1 MRTDSAVPP
10 QDAPLKPPVGARR
23 AGLSLRA
30 REIFALLLLSLCIV
44 ALSTAAHLYHAQQ
57 IVWNATL
64 READLVAR
72 QIYQQ
77 CVRTLSRPAAQSPR
91 DILSHD
97 PDLRSLLDATVGY
110 APWLL
115 YAAVVD
121 DKGVAIAHSDP
132 KREGAVVP
140 PQPSLRSLVSD
151 HPLRRLLGRSRSEI
165 YETALPF
172 NVNGKPLATIRLG
185 IAMPL
190 LRGRLDDAFWYTVIL
205 GALALGV
212 ALVVALGLS
221 SVTLKP
227 IRKLAE
233 DMERLR
239 RGDFDVGAG
248 AEPRDEFGKLAY
260 QLQLLGKQMETD
272 RTRILAERS
281 EIATVH
287 AAVDNLEDGILF
299 AEANGLV
306 LFANRSVESLL
317 GPAAENIEGR
327 PLIEVLPAEHPLL
340 NLMRRTL
347 DTGEAS
353 RNAQVEIVT
362 DGKPREVLASVF
374 PVLGDG
380 AGCAGAILVV
390 RDVRAV
396 AVSAR
401 TFQSLIQYSAQL
413 AALGQITSEVA
424 HDVKNPLHAMAVR
437 VAFLRERIP
446 NQTPDVV
453 RSLDVLEREIHRA
466 AAVVDRFM
474 EVVYPSDP
482 IRTFQSL
489 LQDSAQLA
497 ALGQITSEV
506 AHDVKNPLHAMAV
519 RVAFL
524 RERIPN
530 QTPDVVRSLDVLE
543 REIHRAAAV
552 VDRFMEVVYPSDLAR
567 APVNLNPLLQELA
580 TLLQAEWQAKDVV
593 LTTHL
598 EPDLPAVKGD
608 EEMLRRALMNL
619 LVNACQAMPGGGRVD
634 ISSELEAEALRVT
647 ISDTGVGIPPEDIER
662 IFKMYY
668 TTKTDGTGIGLALV
682 RRVIDL
688 HHGSIEILST
698 VGQGTKIIVRLPLS
712 PRR

>member
-1 MRTDSAVPP
+1 MTTESATASREATA
-10 QDAPLKPPVGARR
+10 APTAAARR
-23 AGLSLRA
+23 MSLSIRG

-44 ALSTAAHLYHAQQ
+44 ALSTAAHVYHAQQ
-57 IVWNATL
+57 IVWNSTL

-72 QIYQQ
+72 QIYEQ
-77 CVRTLSRPAAQSPR
+77 CVRTLSRPTSENPR
-91 DILSHD
+91 AVLSRD

-121 DKGVAIAHSDP
+121 AKGVAIAHSDR
-132 KREGAVVP
+132 KREGEILP
-140 PQPSLRSLVSD
+140 LQPSLRDLVSD
-151 HPLRRLLGRSRSEI
+151 HPLRRLFGRTRSEI

-239 RGDFDVGAG
+239 RGDFDVGGG
-248 AEPRDEFGKLAY
+248 AEARDEFGKLAY

-281 EIATVH
+281 EIDSVH

-306 LFANRSVESLL
+306 LFANRSIESLL
-317 GPAAENIEGR
+317 GAAAENAEGR
-327 PLIEVLPAEHPLL
+327 PLDEVLSGEHPLL
-340 NLMRRTL
+340 NLMRRTI
-347 DTGEAS
+347 DTGEAT

-362 DGKPREVLASVF
+362 DGKPRELLASVF
-374 PVLGDG
+374 PVSADG

-446 NQTPDVV
+446 NPTPDVV
-453 RSLDVLEREIHRA
+453 RSLDVLEREIQRA
-466 AAVVDRFM
+466 A
-474 EVVYPSDP
+474 
-482 IRTFQSL
+482 
-489 LQDSAQLA
+489 
-497 ALGQITSEV
+497 G
-506 AHDVKNPLHAMAV
+506 
-519 RVAFL
+519 
-524 RERIPN
+524 
-530 QTPDVVRSLDVLE
+530 
-543 REIHRAAAV
+543 V

-567 APVNLNPLLQELA
+567 APVSLNPILQELA

-593 LTTHL
+593 LTTRL

-634 ISSELEAEALRVT
+634 ISSELETEALRMT
-647 ISDTGVGIPPEDIER
+647 ITDTGVGIPPEDIER

-682 RRVIDL
+682 RRVVDL

-698 VGQGTKIIVRLPLS
+698 VGQGTKVIVRLPVS
-712 PRR
+712 SRP

>member
-1 MRTDSAVPP
+1 V
-10 QDAPLKPPVGARR
+10 
-23 AGLSLRA
+23 GLSLRA

-72 QIYQQ
+72 QIYEQ

-121 DKGVAIAHSDP
+121 NRGVAIVHSDP
-132 KREGAVVP
+132 KREGEIVP

-151 HPLRRLLGRSRSEI
+151 HPLRRLLGTARSEI

-190 LRGRLDDAFWYTVIL
+190 LRGRLDDAFWYTVVL
-205 GALALGV
+205 GALALGA

-239 RGDFDVGAG
+239 QGDFDVGG
-248 AEPRDEFGKLAY
+248 GVEPGDEFGKLAY

-281 EIATVH
+281 EIDTVH

-306 LFANRSVESLL
+306 LFANRSIESLL
-317 GPAAENIEGR
+317 GPTADNAEGR

-453 RSLDVLEREIHRA
+453 RSLDVLEREI
-466 AAVVDRFM
+466 
-474 EVVYPSDP
+474 
-482 IRTFQSL
+482 Q
-489 LQDSAQLA
+489 
-497 ALGQITSEV
+497 
-506 AHDVKNPLHAMAV
+506 
-519 RVAFL
+519 
-524 RERIPN
+524 
-530 QTPDVVRSLDVLE
+530 
-543 REIHRAAAV
+543 RAAAV

-712 PRR
+712 LR

>member
-1 MRTDSAVPP
+1 V
-10 QDAPLKPPVGARR
+10 
-23 AGLSLRA
+23 GLSLRA

-72 QIYQQ
+72 QIYEQ

-121 DKGVAIAHSDP
+121 NRGVAIVHSDP
-132 KREGAVVP
+132 KREGEIVP

-151 HPLRRLLGRSRSEI
+151 HPLRRLLGTARSEI

-190 LRGRLDDAFWYTVIL
+190 LRGRLDDAFWYTVVL
-205 GALALGV
+205 GALALGA

-239 RGDFDVGAG
+239 QGDFDVGG
-248 AEPRDEFGKLAY
+248 GVEPGDEFGKLAY

-272 RTRILAERS
+272 RTRILA
-281 EIATVH
+281 H
-287 AAVDNLEDGILF
+287 
-299 AEANGLV
+299 
-306 LFANRSVESLL
+306 
-317 GPAAENIEGR
+317 
-327 PLIEVLPAEHPLL
+327 
-340 NLMRRTL
+340 
-347 DTGEAS
+347 
-353 RNAQVEIVT
+353 
-362 DGKPREVLASVF
+362 GKPREVLASVF

-453 RSLDVLEREIHRA
+453 RSLDVLEREI
-466 AAVVDRFM
+466 
-474 EVVYPSDP
+474 
-482 IRTFQSL
+482 Q
-489 LQDSAQLA
+489 
-497 ALGQITSEV
+497 
-506 AHDVKNPLHAMAV
+506 
-519 RVAFL
+519 
-524 RERIPN
+524 
-530 QTPDVVRSLDVLE
+530 
-543 REIHRAAAV
+543 RAAAV

-712 PRR
+712 LR

>member
-1 MRTDSAVPP
+1 
-10 QDAPLKPPVGARR
+10 
-23 AGLSLRA
+23 
-30 REIFALLLLSLCIV
+30 
-44 ALSTAAHLYHAQQ
+44 
-57 IVWNATL
+57 
-64 READLVAR
+64 
-72 QIYQQ
+72 
-77 CVRTLSRPAAQSPR
+77 
-91 DILSHD
+91 
-97 PDLRSLLDATVGY
+97 
-110 APWLL
+110 
-115 YAAVVD
+115 
-121 DKGVAIAHSDP
+121 
-132 KREGAVVP
+132 
-140 PQPSLRSLVSD
+140 
-151 HPLRRLLGRSRSEI
+151 
-165 YETALPF
+165 
-172 NVNGKPLATIRLG
+172 
-185 IAMPL
+185 MPL

-227 IRKLAE
+227 IRKLAQ

-239 RGDFDVGAG
+239 QGDFDVGGG
-248 AEPRDEFGKLAY
+248 AEARDEFGKLAY

-281 EIATVH
+281 EIDSVH

-306 LFANRSVESLL
+306 LFANRSIESLL
-317 GPAAENIEGR
+317 GAGAENAEGR
-327 PLIEVLPAEHPLL
+327 PLVEVLPGEHPLL
-340 NLMRRTL
+340 NLMRRTI
-347 DTGEAS
+347 DTGEAT
-353 RNAQVEIVT
+353 RNAQVEIVR
-362 DGKPREVLASVF
+362 DGKRRELLASVF
-374 PVLGDG
+374 PVSVDG
-380 AGCAGAILVV
+380 TGSAGAILVV

-446 NQTPDVV
+446 SPTPDVV
-453 RSLDVLEREIHRA
+453 RSLDVLEREIQRA
-466 AAVVDRFM
+466 A
-474 EVVYPSDP
+474 
-482 IRTFQSL
+482 
-489 LQDSAQLA
+489 
-497 ALGQITSEV
+497 G
-506 AHDVKNPLHAMAV
+506 
-519 RVAFL
+519 
-524 RERIPN
+524 
-530 QTPDVVRSLDVLE
+530 
-543 REIHRAAAV
+543 V

-567 APVNLNPLLQELA
+567 APVNLNPILQDLA
-580 TLLQAEWQAKDVV
+580 MLLQAEWQAKDVV
-593 LTTHL
+593 LTTRL

-634 ISSELEAEALRVT
+634 IRSELETEALRIT
-647 ISDTGVGIPPEDIER
+647 ITDTGMGIPPEDIER

-698 VGQGTKIIVRLPLS
+698 VGQGTKVIVRLPIS
-712 PRR
+712 SRP

>member
-1 MRTDSAVPP
+1 MTTESAAAS
-10 QDAPLKPPVGARR
+10 QDATVGRAAVARQM
-23 AGLSLRA
+23 GLSIRG

-44 ALSTAAHLYHAQQ
+44 ALSTAAHVYHAQQ
-57 IVWNATL
+57 IVWNSTL
-64 READLVAR
+64 READLVGR
-72 QIYQQ
+72 QIYEQ
-77 CVRTLSRPAAQSPR
+77 CVRTLSRPTSENPR
-91 DILSHD
+91 AVLSRD

-121 DKGVAIAHSDP
+121 AKGVAIAHSNP
-132 KREGAVVP
+132 KREGEVLP
-140 PQPSLRSLVSD
+140 PQPSLRDLVSD
-151 HPLRRLLGRSRSEI
+151 HPLRRLFGRSRSEI

-239 RGDFDVGAG
+239 QGDFDVGGG
-248 AEPRDEFGKLAY
+248 AEARDEFGKLAY

-272 RTRILAERS
+272 RTQILARRS
-281 EIATVH
+281 EIDSVH

-306 LFANRSVESLL
+306 LFANRSIESFL
-317 GPAAENIEGR
+317 GAGAENAEGR
-327 PLIEVLPAEHPLL
+327 PLVEVLPGEHALL
-340 NLMRRTL
+340 NLMRRTI
-347 DTGEAS
+347 DTGEAT
-353 RNAQVEIVT
+353 RNAQVEIVR
-362 DGKPREVLASVF
+362 DGERRELLASVF
-374 PVLGDG
+374 PVSVEGT
-380 AGCAGAILVV
+380 GCAGAILVV

-446 NQTPDVV
+446 SPTPDVV
-453 RSLDVLEREIHRA
+453 RSLDVLEREIQRA
-466 AAVVDRFM
+466 AGVVDRFM
-474 EVVYPSDP
+474 EVVYPP
-482 IRTFQSL
+482 
-489 LQDSAQLA
+489 
-497 ALGQITSEV
+497 
-506 AHDVKNPLHAMAV
+506 
-519 RVAFL
+519 
-524 RERIPN
+524 
-530 QTPDVVRSLDVLE
+530 
-543 REIHRAAAV
+543 
-552 VDRFMEVVYPSDLAR
+552 DLAR
-567 APVNLNPLLQELA
+567 APVNLNPILQELA
-580 TLLQAEWQAKDVV
+580 TLLQAEWQAKDVL
-593 LTTHL
+593 LTTRL

-634 ISSELEAEALRVT
+634 IGSELETEALRIT
-647 ISDTGVGIPPEDIER
+647 ITDTGMGIPPEDIER

-698 VGQGTKIIVRLPLS
+698 VGQGTKVIVRLPVS
-712 PRR
+712 SRP

>member
-1 MRTDSAVPP
+1 MRTDVAAAPP
-10 QDAPLKPPVGARR
+10 RDTSPEPSPRARR

-72 QIYQQ
+72 QIYEQ

-121 DKGVAIAHSDP
+121 NRGVAIVHSDP
-132 KREGAVVP
+132 KREGEIVP

-151 HPLRRLLGRSRSEI
+151 HPLRRLLGTARSEI

-190 LRGRLDDAFWYTVIL
+190 LRGRLDDAFWYTVVL
-205 GALALGV
+205 GAFALGA

-239 RGDFDVGAG
+239 QGDFDVGG
-248 AEPRDEFGKLAY
+248 GVEPGDEFGKLAY

-281 EIATVH
+281 EIDTVH

-306 LFANRSVESLL
+306 LFANRSIESLL
-317 GPAAENIEGR
+317 GSAAENAEGR

-453 RSLDVLEREIHRA
+453 RSLDVLEREI
-466 AAVVDRFM
+466 
-474 EVVYPSDP
+474 
-482 IRTFQSL
+482 Q
-489 LQDSAQLA
+489 
-497 ALGQITSEV
+497 
-506 AHDVKNPLHAMAV
+506 
-519 RVAFL
+519 
-524 RERIPN
+524 
-530 QTPDVVRSLDVLE
+530 
-543 REIHRAAAV
+543 RAAAV

-668 TTKTDGTGIGLALV
+668 TTKADGTGIGLALV

-712 PRR
+712 LR

>member
-1 MRTDSAVPP
+1 M
-10 QDAPLKPPVGARR
+10 
-23 AGLSLRA
+23 GLSLRA

-72 QIYQQ
+72 QIYEQ

-121 DKGVAIAHSDP
+121 NRGVAIVHSDP
-132 KREGAVVP
+132 KREGEIVP

-151 HPLRRLLGRSRSEI
+151 HPLRRLLGTARSEI

-190 LRGRLDDAFWYTVIL
+190 LRGRLDDAFWYTVVL
-205 GALALGV
+205 GALALGA

-239 RGDFDVGAG
+239 QGDFDVGG
-248 AEPRDEFGKLAY
+248 GVEPGDEFGKLAY

-281 EIATVH
+281 EIDTVH

-306 LFANRSVESLL
+306 LFANRSIESLL
-317 GPAAENIEGR
+317 GPTADNAEGR

-446 NQTPDVV
+446 IQTPDVV
-453 RSLDVLEREIHRA
+453 RSLDVLEREI
-466 AAVVDRFM
+466 
-474 EVVYPSDP
+474 
-482 IRTFQSL
+482 Q
-489 LQDSAQLA
+489 
-497 ALGQITSEV
+497 
-506 AHDVKNPLHAMAV
+506 
-519 RVAFL
+519 
-524 RERIPN
+524 
-530 QTPDVVRSLDVLE
+530 
-543 REIHRAAAV
+543 RAAAV

-712 PRR
+712 LR

>member
-1 MRTDSAVPP
+1 M
-10 QDAPLKPPVGARR
+10 
-23 AGLSLRA
+23 GLSVRG

-72 QIYQQ
+72 QIYEQ

-121 DKGVAIAHSDP
+121 NRGVAIVHSDP
-132 KREGAVVP
+132 KREGEIVP

-151 HPLRRLLGRSRSEI
+151 HPLRRLLGTARSEI

-190 LRGRLDDAFWYTVIL
+190 LRGRLDDAFWYTVVL
-205 GALALGV
+205 GALALGA

-239 RGDFDVGAG
+239 QGDFDVGG
-248 AEPRDEFGKLAY
+248 GVEPGDEFGKLAY

-281 EIATVH
+281 EIDTVH

-306 LFANRSVESLL
+306 LFANRSIESLL
-317 GPAAENIEGR
+317 GPTADNAEGR

-453 RSLDVLEREIHRA
+453 RSLDVLEREI
-466 AAVVDRFM
+466 
-474 EVVYPSDP
+474 
-482 IRTFQSL
+482 Q
-489 LQDSAQLA
+489 
-497 ALGQITSEV
+497 
-506 AHDVKNPLHAMAV
+506 
-519 RVAFL
+519 
-524 RERIPN
+524 
-530 QTPDVVRSLDVLE
+530 
-543 REIHRAAAV
+543 RAAAV

-712 PRR
+712 LR

>member
-1 MRTDSAVPP
+1 MRTDVAAAPP
-10 QDAPLKPPVGARR
+10 RDTSPKPPPRARR

-30 REIFALLLLSLCIV
+30 REIFALLLLSLCII

-72 QIYQQ
+72 QIYEQ

-121 DKGVAIAHSDP
+121 NKGVAIAHSDP
-132 KREGAVVP
+132 KREGEVVP

-151 HPLRRLLGRSRSEI
+151 HPLRRLLGTAHSEI

-190 LRGRLDDAFWYTVIL
+190 LRGRLDDAFWYTVVL
-205 GALALGV
+205 GAFALGA

-239 RGDFDVGAG
+239 QGDFDVGG
-248 AEPRDEFGKLAY
+248 GVEPGDEFGKLAY

-281 EIATVH
+281 EIDTVH

-306 LFANRSVESLL
+306 LFANRSIESLL
-317 GPAAENIEGR
+317 GSAAENAEGR

-453 RSLDVLEREIHRA
+453 RSLDVLEREI
-466 AAVVDRFM
+466 
-474 EVVYPSDP
+474 
-482 IRTFQSL
+482 Q
-489 LQDSAQLA
+489 
-497 ALGQITSEV
+497 
-506 AHDVKNPLHAMAV
+506 
-519 RVAFL
+519 
-524 RERIPN
+524 
-530 QTPDVVRSLDVLE
+530 
-543 REIHRAAAV
+543 RAAAV

>member
-1 MRTDSAVPP
+1 MTTDSTTLSRETA
-10 QDAPLKPPVGARR
+10 AGSSAASRR
-23 AGLSLRA
+23 MGELSLRA
-30 REIFALLLLSLCIV
+30 REIFALLLLSLCVV

-57 IVWNATL
+57 IVCTSTL

-72 QIYQQ
+72 QIYEQ
-77 CVRTLSRPAAQSPR
+77 CVRTLSRPTSQDPR
-91 DILSHD
+91 TVLSRD

-132 KREGAVVP
+132 KREGEVVP

-151 HPLRRLLGRSRSEI
+151 HPLRRLLGSTRSEI

-172 NVNGKPLATIRLG
+172 NLNGKPLATIRLG

-190 LRGRLDDAFWYTVIL
+190 LRGRLDDAFWYTVVL
-205 GALALGV
+205 GVLALGA

-239 RGDFDVGAG
+239 RGDFDVGGG
-248 AEPRDEFGKLAY
+248 AEARDEFGRLAY

-281 EIATVH
+281 EIDSVH

-299 AEANGLV
+299 AEANGRI
-306 LFANRSVESLL
+306 LFANRSIESLL
-317 GPAAENIEGR
+317 GSGAENAEGR

-340 NLMRRTL
+340 DLMRRTI
-347 DTGEAS
+347 DTGEAT

-362 DGKPREVLASVF
+362 DGKPRELLASVF
-374 PVLGDG
+374 PVSGDG
-380 AGCAGAILVV
+380 AACAGAILVV

-453 RSLDVLEREIHRA
+453 RSLDVLEREIQRA
-466 AAVVDRFM
+466 AGVVDRFM
-474 EVVYPSDP
+474 E
-482 IRTFQSL
+482 
-489 LQDSAQLA
+489 A
-497 ALGQITSEV
+497 
-506 AHDVKNPLHAMAV
+506 
-519 RVAFL
+519 
-524 RERIPN
+524 
-530 QTPDVVRSLDVLE
+530 
-543 REIHRAAAV
+543 
-552 VDRFMEVVYPSDLAR
+552 VYPSDLAR
-567 APVNLNPLLQELA
+567 APVNLNPILQELA
-580 TLLQAEWQAKDVV
+580 TLLQAEWQAKGVV
-593 LTTHL
+593 LTTRL

-619 LVNACQAMPGGGRVD
+619 LVNACQSMPGGGRVD
-634 ISSELEAEALRVT
+634 ISSELEAEALRTT
-647 ISDTGVGIPPEDIER
+647 ITDTGVGIPREDIER

-698 VGQGTKIIVRLPLS
+698 VGQGTQVIVRLPIS
-712 PRR
+712 SRP

>member
-1 MRTDSAVPP
+1 MRTDVAAAPP
-10 QDAPLKPPVGARR
+10 RDTSPKPPPRARR

-30 REIFALLLLSLCIV
+30 REIFALLLLSLCII

-72 QIYQQ
+72 QIYEQ

-121 DKGVAIAHSDP
+121 NKGVAIAHSDP
-132 KREGAVVP
+132 KREGEVVP

-151 HPLRRLLGRSRSEI
+151 HPLRRLLGTAHSEI

-190 LRGRLDDAFWYTVIL
+190 LRGRLDDAFWYTVVL
-205 GALALGV
+205 GAFALGA

-239 RGDFDVGAG
+239 QGDFDVGG
-248 AEPRDEFGKLAY
+248 GVEPGDEFGKLAY

-281 EIATVH
+281 EIDTVH

-306 LFANRSVESLL
+306 LFANRSIESLL
-317 GPAAENIEGR
+317 GSAAENAEGR

-474 EVVYPSDP
+474 EVVYPSD
-482 IRTFQSL
+482 
-489 LQDSAQLA
+489 
-497 ALGQITSEV
+497 
-506 AHDVKNPLHAMAV
+506 
-519 RVAFL
+519 
-524 RERIPN
+524 
-530 QTPDVVRSLDVLE
+530 
-543 REIHRAAAV
+543 
-552 VDRFMEVVYPSDLAR
+552 LAR

-647 ISDTGVGIPPEDIER
+647 ITDTGVGIPQEDIER
-662 IFKMYY
+662 IFRMYY

-698 VGQGTKIIVRLPLS
+698 VGHGTKIIVRLPVS
-712 PRR
+712 SRR